1 MIRSIPLHVQR
12 RWSIW
17 WNEHWC
23 QTDVVIVACVLGLAS
38 TQQTAFSSQKP
49 WYEAVFHFF
58 FFFFLKVLC
67 VLSRFWNGA
76 VEDRLFS
83 CIICLLPKRRGSAG
97 RVRPL
102 LHIYGIVFLSSEAIQ
117 TVGEQQ
123 EVPALR
129 CWTDL
134 LILKRACVYECLFSV
149 TGRMCSAHCC
159 HTKTLA
165 ITSSLLSLLD
175 CHDVNDGNSATILRL
190 CSFSLFFFCRL
201 GQGVVYPVYVNCCH
215 IKKSHINSK
224 RHNKLIFVKLLDLC
238 NFISSLFLRTNGTC
252 FGTSGRISGSRR

>member
-1 MIRSIPLHVQR
+1 MYREGDKSDET
-12 RWSIW
+12 S
-17 WNEHWC
+17 
-23 QTDVVIVACVLGLAS
+23 TDARL
-38 TQQTAFSSQKP
+38 TSSSLPVCWGWHPCNKLP
-49 WYEAVFHFF
+49 SHPKSHDMKLSFISSS
-58 FFFFLKVLC
+58 FLFKVLC
-67 VLSRFWNGA
+67 VSSRFWNGA

-190 CSFSLFFFCRL
+190 CSFSLFFCQL

-238 NFISSLFLRTNGTC
+238 NFISTLFLRTNGTC
-252 FGTSGRISGSRR
+252 FGTGGRISGSRR

>member
-1 MIRSIPLHVQR
+1 MCVFLTCYDQLDPSACTEKVINLMKRALMPDWRRHRCLCAGAGIHATNCLLIPKAMIWTCLSFL
-12 RWSIW
+12 
-17 WNEHWC
+17 
-23 QTDVVIVACVLGLAS
+23 LL
-38 TQQTAFSSQKP
+38 
-49 WYEAVFHFF
+49 FF
-58 FFFFLKVLC
+58 KVLC
-67 VLSRFWNGA
+67 VSSHFWNRA

-117 TVGEQQ
+117 TAGEQQ

-134 LILKRACVYECLFSV
+134 LILKRAHVYECLFSV

-175 CHDVNDGNSATILRL
+175 YLDVNDGNSATILRL
-190 CSFSLFFFCRL
+190 CSFSFFFVNL
-201 GQGVVYPVYVNCCH
+201 AKVLSTLFMSTVV
-215 IKKSHINSK
+215 
-224 RHNKLIFVKLLDLC
+224 
-238 NFISSLFLRTNGTC
+238 ISRKA
-252 FGTSGRISGSRR
+252 I